1 VKPLRSLLVLM
12 ALPPLYAALCVRV
25 EGRIVWG
32 LYPFLI
38 PFAAAYGAD
47 RAIRRKALAPPSQAD

>member
-1 VKPLRSLLVLM
+1 M

-38 PFAAAYGAD
+38 PFAAAYGLGTAV
-47 RAIRRKALAPPSQAD
+47 RRKSIAPPGPPA